1 MKFENLINLHM
12 LLFRI
17 LRGYSVLWYTHPIY
31 HILIHFFYCY
41 FFLFFTYSP
50 VSSYI
55 YTIIVFISP
64 SLIFK
69 KYNVPF
75 WYFFVFKIYTMF
87 NPSIYTLIIY
97 NFLIVLF
104 VLLFYID
111 PWLYMHIYKYIYII
125 LLLFK
130 IIIPMY
136 IL

>member
-17 LRGYSVLWYTHPIY
+17 YEVILFCDTPTPFITFSYTF
-31 HILIHFFYCY
+31 LLY